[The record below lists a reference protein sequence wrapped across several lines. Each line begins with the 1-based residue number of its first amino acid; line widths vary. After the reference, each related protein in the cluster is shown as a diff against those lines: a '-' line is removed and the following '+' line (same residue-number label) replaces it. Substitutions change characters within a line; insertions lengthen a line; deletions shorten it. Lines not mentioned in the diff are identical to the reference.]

1 MKKFAIILSLLL
13 APTLMLAQSLFEKY
27 EDIDDV
33 TSVVVNQKM
42 FKMLS
47 NIDIQTNDPDSDDFI
62 NQVKMLKNL
71 TVYTTDN
78 IDVSNSMGKDVEKYI
93 KNSSLEELMRIKDG
107 DQTVNFFILE
117 GKDENHVK
125 ELLMFVNGLGDIT
138 KNENISINGKQR
150 VIETVLLSLTGDIDL
165 RQVSK
170 LTSQLNVPG
179 GEQLKKA
186 IVFCRPS
193 RSVRFYVGR
202 HSDVLSKPRQNR
214 TFRRSK

>member
-62 NQVKMLKNL
+62 NQVKMLDNL
-71 TVYTTDN
+71 TVLTTD
-78 IDVSNSMGKDVEKYI
+78 DMSVSNSMKKDVEKYI
-93 KNSSLEELMRIKDG
+93 KNSQLEELMRIKDG
-107 DQTVNFFILE
+107 DQTVNFFVLE
-117 GKDENHVK
+117 GKDDNHVK

-138 KNENISINGKQR
+138 KDENITINGKQR

-165 RQVSK
+165 RQVSR
-170 LTSQLNVPG
+170 LTNQLNVPG

-186 IVFCRPS
+186 T
-193 RSVRFYVGR
+193 
-202 HSDVLSKPRQNR
+202 K
-214 TFRRSK
+214 K